1 MIIVEHQKY
10 KTKKPFVRKLDTE
23 KVKFNLNS
31 ATPDSTT

>member
-23 KVKFNLNS
+23 KVKFNIK
-31 ATPDSTT
+31 